1 MSKTLRAIV
10 VVMAAIIPLG
20 ALATQAAATGTVCAE
35 APDVR
40 FYVGGPQSV
49 TVNLGAELPAG
60 PYILELTATDSYPDR
75 PGVDNGQDTERITAL
90 GVTTPDLADGVETAS
105 TSASG
110 TVELTGPTS
119 AITITH
125 APASP
130 GPNSVAPGRLCLTP
144 ITPEPQPEPE
154 PEPELVEVDPVDE
167 PAMPTPEPEPA
178 PAPVEEPAPTIPMPA
193 PAEEPAPEVAEPVVV
208 ERETVTVD
216 IEIPE
221 AVPATPIVAQ
231 PRFTG

>member
-75 PGVDNGQDTERITAL
+75 PGVDNGQDTERITSL

-110 TVELTGPTS
+110 TVELASPTS

-144 ITPEPQPEPE
+144 ITPEPE

-178 PAPVEEPAPTIPMPA
+178 PA
-193 PAEEPAPEVAEPVVV
+193 EEPAPEVDEPVVV